1 MAENQRNNLDRKRRT
16 NVQHRIEISPIRL
29 TDKTSTNKRSVIS
42 SEPSA
47 KHHIKLSA
55 MRVDYKNQHN
65 QVVNQKT
72 NSVPNIILNYQ

>member
-1 MAENQRNNLDRKRRT
+1 MNETISIVNAEP
-16 NVQHRIEISPIRL
+16 NVQHRIKLSPIRL
-29 TDKTSTNKRSVIS
+29 TDKISTNKRSVIS

-65 QVVNQKT
+65 HCQSKNEFSAEHHIELSVN
-72 NSVPNIILNYQ
+72 